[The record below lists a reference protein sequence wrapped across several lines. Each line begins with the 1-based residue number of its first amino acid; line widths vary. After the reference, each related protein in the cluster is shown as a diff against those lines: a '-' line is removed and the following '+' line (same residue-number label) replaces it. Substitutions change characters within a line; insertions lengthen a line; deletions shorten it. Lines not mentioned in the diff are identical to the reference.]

1 MDARVITDNWP
12 LFMRGLR
19 RTGELTVVTVIA
31 GTVGGTL
38 LALTRRASSRAVR
51 YAAGLFVETVR
62 ATPPIM
68 LIFWFYFLVPRL
80 VGQAIDGVAAGLLAL
95 VLFNCAYTAEIV
107 RAGIQGIPAGQAEAA
122 RASGLAP
129 WRVMRHIVLPQAFDN
144 MTPAL
149 INQAVMVFKTTS
161 LVYIIG
167 VIDFFR
173 AATLVNNRV
182 FRPYEIYL
190 FVGLV
195 YLIPATLFSQLSR
208 ALEKRRARARV

>member
-1 MDARVITDNWP
+1 MDYRVIVENWS
-12 LFMRGLR
+12 LFMRGLQ
-19 RTGELTVVTVIA
+19 RTAELTVLTVIL

-38 LALTRRASSRAVR
+38 LAIARLAANRAVR
-51 YAAGLFVETVR
+51 YSATFFIETVR
-62 ATPPIM
+62 ATPAIM

-80 VGQAIDGVAAGLLAL
+80 IGAIEGVIAGLLAL
-95 VLFNCAYTAEIV
+95 VFFNSAYTAEIV
-107 RAGIQGIPAGQAEAA
+107 RAGIQAVPKGQVEAA
-122 RASGLAP
+122 RASGLP
-129 WRVMRHIVLPQAFDN
+129 SWRVLRHIVLPQAFDS

-173 AATLVNNRV
+173 AATLINNSV
-182 FRPYEIYL
+182 YRPYEVYT

-195 YLIPATLFSQLSR
+195 YLIPATVFSRLSR
-208 ALEKRRARARV
+208 MLEKQRARARA

>member
-1 MDARVITDNWP
+1 MDYRVIVDNWP

-19 RTGELTVVTVIA
+19 KTAELTVLTVIL
-31 GTVGGTL
+31 GTIGGTL
-38 LALTRRASSRAVR
+38 LAIARLSTRRAVSYGAT
-51 YAAGLFVETVR
+51 LFIETVR

-68 LIFWFYFLVPRL
+68 LIFWFYFLLPRL
-80 VGQAIDGVAAGLLAL
+80 VGAIEGVTAGLLAL
-95 VLFNCAYTAEIV
+95 VFFNAAYTAEIV
-107 RAGIQGIPAGQAEAA
+107 RAGMQAVPKGQVEAA
-122 RASGLAP
+122 RASGLP
-129 WRVMRHIVLPQAFDN
+129 GWRVLRHIVLPQAFDT

-173 AATLVNNRV
+173 AATLINNSV
-182 FRPYEIYL
+182 YRPYEVYT

-195 YLIPATLFSQLSR
+195 YLVPATLFSRLSR
-208 ALEKRRARARV
+208 MLERQRARARA

>member
-1 MDARVITDNWP
+1 MDLRVIVDNWP
-12 LFMRGLR
+12 LFARGLR

-31 GTVGGTL
+31 GTIAGTL
-38 LALTRRASSRAVR
+38 LALARRASSRAIC
-51 YAAGLFVETVR
+51 YPATLFIETVR
-62 ATPPIM
+62 ATPPLM
-68 LIFWFYFLVPRL
+68 LIFWFYFLFPWL
-80 VGQAIDGVAAGLLAL
+80 VGQAIEGVAAGLLAL
-95 VLFNCAYTAEIV
+95 VFFNSAYTAEIV
-107 RAGIQGIPAGQAEAA
+107 RAGIQAVPAGQVEAA
-122 RASGLAP
+122 RASGLP
-129 WRVMRHIVLPQAFDN
+129 TWRVMRHIVLPQAFDS

-195 YLIPATLFSQLSR
+195 YLIPATMFSQLSR
-208 ALEKRRARARV
+208 AIEKRRVRARA